1 MGEPLGSP
9 VRDDHSK
16 GIRMI
21 RRPASTRRRLLIAVA
36 TTATLLL
43 GLVQAPAANA
53 AGGGYQHKML
63 RIVNATRA
71 RRDLHLLK
79 LNRALSRDS
88 LRHTRIMVRKD
99 RIYDP
104 PNLDEILAKYRW
116 DDLGADVV
124 GCGHTLKEL
133 HQILMTEAFHRSIF
147 LHPDLRRVGI
157 GITKVSGRNRCGR
170 GAVWAT
176 EIFYG

>member
-1 MGEPLGSP
+1 M
-9 VRDDHSK
+9 V
-16 GIRMI
+16 
-21 RRPASTRRRLLIAVA
+21 AFA

-43 GLVQAPAANA
+43 GLIQAPAANA
-53 AGGGYQHKML
+53 AGVDKQVKML

-79 LNRALSRDS
+79 LDRTLSRDS
-88 LRHTRIMVRKD
+88 MTHTRIMVRKD

-104 PNLDEILAKYRW
+104 PNLAEILEKYRW

-147 LHPDLRRVGI
+147 LHPDLRRVGM
-157 GITKVSGRNRCGR
+157 GITKVNERNRCGR
-170 GAVWAT
+170 GAFWAT

>member
-1 MGEPLGSP
+1 M
-9 VRDDHSK
+9 
-16 GIRMI
+16 
-21 RRPASTRRRLLIAVA
+21 IAVA
-36 TTATLLL
+36 TTATLIL
-43 GLVQAPAANA
+43 GLIQAPAANG
-53 AGGGYQHKML
+53 AGIDKQRKML
-63 RIVNATRA
+63 RIVNATRE
-71 RRDLHLLK
+71 RRDLPLLS

-88 LRHTRIMVRKD
+88 MRHTRIMVRKD

-104 PNLDEILAKYRW
+104 PNLDEILAKYEW

-147 LHPDLRRVGI
+147 LHPDLRRVGM
-157 GITKVSGRNRCGR
+157 GITRVNERNRCGR
-170 GAVWAT
+170 GAFWAT

>member
-1 MGEPLGSP
+1 M
-9 VRDDHSK
+9 V
-16 GIRMI
+16 
-21 RRPASTRRRLLIAVA
+21 AVA

-53 AGGGYQHKML
+53 AGVDKQVKML

-104 PNLDEILAKYRW
+104 PNLAEILAKYRW

-133 HQILMTEAFHRSIF
+133 HQILMTESFHRSIF
-147 LHPDLRRVGI
+147 LHPDLRRVGM
-157 GITKVSGRNRCGR
+157 GITRVNERNRCGR
-170 GAVWAT
+170 GAFWAT

>member
-1 MGEPLGSP
+1 M
-9 VRDDHSK
+9 V
-16 GIRMI
+16 
-21 RRPASTRRRLLIAVA
+21 AVA

-43 GLVQAPAANA
+43 GLIQAPAANA
-53 AGGGYQHKML
+53 AGVDKQVKML
-63 RIVNATRA
+63 SIVNATRA

-88 LRHTRIMVRKD
+88 MRHTRIMVRKD
-99 RIYDP
+99 RIFDP
-104 PNLDEILAKYRW
+104 PNLAQILEGYRW

-147 LHPDLRRVGI
+147 LHPDLRRVGM
-157 GITKVSGRNRCGR
+157 GITRVNERNRCGR
-170 GAVWAT
+170 GAFWAT

>member
-1 MGEPLGSP
+1 M
-9 VRDDHSK
+9 
-16 GIRMI
+16 
-21 RRPASTRRRLLIAVA
+21 IAVA
-36 TTATLLL
+36 ITATLLL
-43 GLVQAPAANA
+43 GLIQAPAANG
-53 AGGGYQHKML
+53 AGIDNQRKLL

-71 RRDLHLLK
+71 RHDLHLLK

-88 LRHTRIMVRKD
+88 MRHTRIMVRKN

-104 PNLDEILAKYRW
+104 PNLAEILAKYEW

-147 LHPDLRRVGI
+147 LHPDLRRVGM
-157 GITKVSGRNRCGR
+157 GITRVDERNRCGR
-170 GAVWAT
+170 GAFWAT

>member
-1 MGEPLGSP
+1 M
-9 VRDDHSK
+9 
-16 GIRMI
+16 
-21 RRPASTRRRLLIAVA
+21 IAVA

-43 GLVQAPAANA
+43 GLIQAPAANG
-53 AGGGYQHKML
+53 AGIDQQRKML

-71 RRDLHLLK
+71 RHDLRLLK
-79 LNRALSRDS
+79 LNRELSRDAMV
-88 LRHTRIMVRKD
+88 HTRIMVRKD

-104 PNLDEILAKYRW
+104 PNLAEILEKYEW

-133 HQILMTEAFHRSIF
+133 HDILMTEAFHRSIF
-147 LHPDLRRVGI
+147 LHPDLRRVGM
-157 GITKVSGRNRCGR
+157 GITKVDERNRCGR
-170 GAVWAT
+170 GSFWAT

>member
-1 MGEPLGSP
+1 M
-9 VRDDHSK
+9 V
-16 GIRMI
+16 
-21 RRPASTRRRLLIAVA
+21 TFA

-43 GLVQAPAANA
+43 GLIQAPAANA
-53 AGGGYQHKML
+53 AGVDKHVKML

-79 LNRALSRDS
+79 LDRALSRDS
-88 LRHTRIMVRKD
+88 MTHTRIMVRKD

-104 PNLDEILAKYRW
+104 PNLAMILEKYRW

-147 LHPDLRRVGI
+147 LHPDLRRVGM
-157 GITKVSGRNRCGR
+157 GITKVNERNRCGR
-170 GAVWAT
+170 GAFWAT

>member
-1 MGEPLGSP
+1 M
-9 VRDDHSK
+9 V
-16 GIRMI
+16 
-21 RRPASTRRRLLIAVA
+21 AVA

-43 GLVQAPAANA
+43 GLIQAPAASG
-53 AGGGYQHKML
+53 AGVDKQVKML

-79 LNRALSRDS
+79 LDRALSRDS
-88 LRHTRIMVRKD
+88 MRHTRIMVRKD
-99 RIYDP
+99 RIFDP
-104 PNLDEILAKYRW
+104 PNLAQILEGYRW

-157 GITKVSGRNRCGR
+157 GITRVNERNRCGR
-170 GAVWAT
+170 GAFWAT